1 MTTSRADMI
10 AAQKPKRTPMGRRN
24 VLTVTGLK
32 DTDLFHYHFFK
43 DSGDRLF
50 RCLEAGYEFVKK
62 DGLAV
67 GDATVE
73 SARGTDS
80 LLTKGTGG
88 ERLFLM
94 RIPMDLYK
102 ADQAAKQLEVDALE
116 DETRK
121 QPRADGRY
129 GKVTI
134 AR

>member
-1 MTTSRADMI
+1 MTTSRADI
-10 AAQKPKRTPMGRRN
+10 ISAQKPKRVPMGKRN

-32 DTDLFHYHFFK
+32 DTDDFHYHFFK
-43 DSGDRLF
+43 DSGDRLY
-50 RCLEAGYEFVKK
+50 RCLEAGYEFVSKA
-62 DGLAV
+62 GLTV

-94 RIPMDLYK
+94 RIPMDLYN
-102 ADQAAKQLEVDALE
+102 ADQAAKQLEIDALE

-121 QPRADGRY
+121 QARADGHY
-129 GKVTI
+129 GKVTV